1 MIRARFASFFTLLF
15 ALVISLPGQSFG
27 QAVYGSIFGT
37 VSDPSGAVVPNAKV
51 TVTDV
56 RKGTSETVTTDASGN
71 YSVTHLIPDVYQ
83 VKVESQGFETS
94 VSQNLQVS
102 ADTGAKF
109 DAVLKAGAQTET
121 VQVTAEAPQLKTD
134 RADVATIFNER
145 SLEQLPTFNRNF
157 TNFLLLSP
165 GTTKMGWSHASSE
178 NPQGSQQIFVNGQQF
193 AGTAYE
199 LDGTDNQDP
208 ILGIIVVNP
217 NLDSVSETKITSQNY
232 DAEFGKAIAG
242 IVTAQTKSGSN
253 SFHGSAFEY
262 RRTDAFQARD
272 PFTQFQPDPITHRFI
287 PAALWN
293 QFGGSVGGP
302 ILKDKLFFFGD
313 YQGTREKTGNSFF
326 ETVPTN
332 LVRST
337 CLSGAACNLSE
348 YLNGGQNQ
356 IYVPGTQSAN
366 PATAVP
372 FANNIIPANQISP
385 QAVALLKQ
393 LPAPTTSGTLNNY
406 VASGFG
412 IFNRDAFDA
421 RADYNTSQ
429 NLHIFGRY
437 SFQNFSLNGKGAF
450 GVAGGNGF
458 GPGGFAGQS
467 KTRNQSL
474 ASGFDYVLSPSLITD
489 FRFAYFR
496 YHVNVSPN
504 DAALTPMKDA
514 GVPGINLGDPF
525 TQGFSQLSFA
535 GNGASDIQK
544 AAGISEFGEGLD
556 VGRCNCPLLESENQI
571 QFVNNWTKTLGLHS
585 FKFGGDIRYA
595 LNLRVPSDRHRTGE
609 LSFDKGFTSNPAATN
624 QPGGSAL
631 ATMLLGETTSIARYV
646 SSTTSAAERQ
656 KRWFFYGQDTWR
668 ISPKLTLNYGLR
680 WEIYFPETVNA
691 KGNGGLLNLSD
702 GNVHVAGI
710 GGVPDNMGVDNSFKN
725 LAPRLGVA
733 YQFDDKTVVRMGY
746 GRSFDIGVFG
756 SIFGHTVTQNL
767 PVLASQ
773 QLNSSSSTTGV
784 FTLAQGPPAP
794 TATVVP
800 SNGLLPLP
808 PGINGRARPFR
819 VRIPTLD
826 AYNLTIQRQL
836 SNSVSAEIGY
846 VGNKGTHVFAGNNPD
861 INPNQASVIGFHPQL
876 ANCVG
881 AATTNCNVAKNNR
894 RAFFAPF
901 GWTQDITYF
910 ANAAS
915 SNYNGLQTKIEKRF
929 TNGLQM
935 LAHYTWSKALNFDQD
950 YFAIQP
956 HHGLVDFNRKHVFVL
971 SSVYELPIGR
981 GKAYAS
987 NIPKWA
993 DYVIGGLET
1002 SGNLTWSSGLPFS
1015 VSYNECGSDIDSGP
1029 CWAAKTGSVSTNVSG
1044 LQTPASGAPFRTFF
1058 TPVAAF
1064 TTNGASGGGFTR
1076 PAQDTFGSRNSL
1088 YGPRYANVDFSIA
1101 KNFNITERAS
1111 AQFRAEVFNLFNH
1124 PQLANPNS
1132 CIDCAGSGTITGLA
1146 GNIAQMRN
1154 IQLGLRF
1161 QF

>member
-1 MIRARFASFFTLLF
+1 MNRARFFSVLTLL
-15 ALVISLPGQSFG
+15 LGLSLLLPMPSFG

-37 VSDPSGAVVPNAKV
+37 VTDPSGAVIPNANV
-51 TVTDV
+51 TIKDL
-56 RKGTSETVTTDASGN
+56 RKGTTDRVTTDASGN
-71 YSVTHLIPDVYQ
+71 YSATHLIPDVYQ
-83 VKVESQGFETS
+83 VRIESQGFETS
-94 VSQNLQVS
+94 VSDNVQVS
-102 ADTGAKF
+102 ADTGTKF
-109 DAVLKAGAQTET
+109 DAALKTGAQTET
-121 VQVTAEAPQLKTD
+121 VQVTGEAPQLKTD

-193 AGTAYE
+193 AGTGYE

-217 NLDSVSETKITSQNY
+217 NLDSLTETKITSQNY

-253 SFHGSAFEY
+253 SLHGSLFEY

-272 PFTQFQPDPITHRFI
+272 PFTQFQPDPITHRLI
-287 PAALWN
+287 PATLWN
-293 QFGGSVGGP
+293 QFGASVGGP

-356 IYVPGTQSAN
+356 IYQPGT
-366 PATAVP
+366 TTP
-372 FANNIIPANQISP
+372 FANNTIPANMISA
-385 QAVALLKQ
+385 QGIALLKQ
-393 LPAPTTSGTLNNY
+393 LPAPTTGGTVNNY
-406 VASGFG
+406 VASGSG
-412 IFNRDAFDA
+412 IFNRDAFDT
-421 RADYNTSQ
+421 RIDYNTTQ
-429 NLHIFGRY
+429 NLHVFGRY
-437 SFQNFSLNGKGAF
+437 SLQNFSLTGAGAF

-467 KTRNQSL
+467 KTRNHSL

-489 FRFAYFR
+489 FRFGYFR
-496 YHVNVSPN
+496 YHVNVLPN
-504 DAALTPMKDA
+504 DASLTPMKDA
-514 GVPGINLGDPF
+514 GVPGINLGDAF
-525 TQGFSQLSFA
+525 TAGFSQLSFA
-535 GNGASDIQK
+535 GNSSSDIAK

-556 VGRCNCPLLESENQI
+556 VGRCNCPLLESENQV
-571 QFVNNWTKTLGLHS
+571 QFVNNWTKSVGNHS

-609 LSFDKGFTSNPAATN
+609 LSFDKGFTSNPANIA

-631 ATMLLGETTSIARYV
+631 ATFLLGETTGIARYV
-646 SSTTSAAERQ
+646 STTTSAAERQ

-668 ISPKLTLNYGLR
+668 ITPKLTINYGLR
-680 WEIYFPETVNA
+680 WEIYFPETVNKA
-691 KGNGGLLNLSD
+691 GNGGLLDLAD
-702 GNVHVAGI
+702 GNVHVAGV
-710 GGVPDNMGVDNSFKN
+710 GGVPLNMGVENSYKN
-725 LAPRLGVA
+725 LAPRLGIA
-733 YQFDDKTVVRMGY
+733 YQFDNKTVVRLGY

-773 QLNSSSSTTGV
+773 QLNAPSSTTGV
-784 FTLAQGPPAP
+784 FTLAAGPPAP
-794 TATVVP
+794 TFVSVP
-800 SNGLLPLP
+800 TNGLLPLP
-808 PGINGRARPFR
+808 DGINGRARPFH

-826 AYNLTIQRQL
+826 AYNLSIQRQL
-836 SNSVSAEIGY
+836 SNSITAEIAY

-861 INPNQASVIGFHPQL
+861 INPNEPSVVGFHPQL
-876 ANCVG
+876 AACSAVL
-881 AATTNCNVAKNNR
+881 TTNCNVPKNQR
-894 RAFFAPF
+894 RAFFGKY

-910 ANAAS
+910 ANAS
-915 SNYNGLQTKIEKRF
+915 SSTYNGLQTRIEKRF
-929 TNGLQM
+929 THGLQ
-935 LAHYTWSKALNFDQD
+935 LQAHYTWSKALNFDQD

-971 SSVYELPIGR
+971 SSVYDLPFGHGR
-981 GKAYAS
+981 TYAA
-987 NIPKWA
+987 NLPKWA
-993 DYVIGGLET
+993 NYVVGGFQM

-1015 VSYNECGSDIDSGP
+1015 VSYNECGSDIDAGP
-1029 CWAAKTGSVSTNVSG
+1029 CWAAHTGSTNVNVGG
-1044 LQTPASGAPFRTFF
+1044 LQTPSGGSPFRQFF

-1064 TTNGASGGGFTR
+1064 TTNGASGNGFTR

-1088 YGPRYANVDFSIA
+1088 YGPRYANTDFAIA
-1101 KNFNITERAS
+1101 KNFDITERVNG
-1111 AQFRAEVFNLFNH
+1111 QFRAEVFNLFNH
-1124 PQLANPNS
+1124 PQLATPNS
-1132 CIDCAGSGTITGLA
+1132 CIDCAGSGTITDIQ

-1154 IQLGLRF
+1154 IQLGVRF